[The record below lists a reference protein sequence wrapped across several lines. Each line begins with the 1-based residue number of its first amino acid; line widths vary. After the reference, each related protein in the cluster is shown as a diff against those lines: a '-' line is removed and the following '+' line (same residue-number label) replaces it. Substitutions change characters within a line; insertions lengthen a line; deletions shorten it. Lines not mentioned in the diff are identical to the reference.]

1 MPHPGE
7 DRSDAGGAAQ
17 FNNIGPVPLC
27 RIALP
32 HPSLTISDL
41 SRFAASMSRFAASNI
56 GPVPLCRILSSP
68 DMSLSG
74 TDGCQHAGP
83 TNRIPE
89 SQPSGQQTQ
98 TDSRSRHTIK
108 RSFRPSDQ
116 VSSTPYLPSPV
127 SPFHGEPLF
136 SRSASVWP
144 LGQGASSRGQKK
156 FPAMFESTSTVPLE
170 LSLILLTQCI
180 GDAALARAST
190 SASRPVGSQHPATW
204 NETVRP

>member
-1 MPHPGE
+1 
-7 DRSDAGGAAQ
+7 
-17 FNNIGPVPLC
+17 
-27 RIALP
+27 
-32 HPSLTISDL
+32 
-41 SRFAASMSRFAASNI
+41 
-56 GPVPLCRILSSP
+56 
-68 DMSLSG
+68 MSLSG

-144 LGQGASSRGQKK
+144 LGQGASSCGQKK

-190 SASRPVGSQHPATW
+190 SASRPFGFAAFRNIERDRQAMTSSSSSRLIWLCATMAVLPGCA
-204 NETVRP
+204 EASAGRSARGCHDPGQQARRPRGH